1 MNISNIKHNPEKFIN
16 LFPES
21 WMNASREEQEISLKI
36 YQFLSKKIHPN
47 QEMLAAELPYSV
59 DRIKAV
65 LDKIKSLVYM
75 AEGNIIGFAGLTTHP
90 MPHSIQIDGITT
102 YTWCALDA
110 LFIPELLGKQTLVR
124 SSDPVT
130 KKSIEY
136 VVDVNQVQATQP
148 NDLVVSMVDTNA
160 EKLNE
165 DVISNFCHFVFFF
178 ESGETGKEWTA
189 NHPDTYL
196 VPISD
201 ALELAHLMNQTRFN
215 HFFKS

>member
-1 MNISNIKHNPEKFIN
+1 MNTTSIKHNPEKFIN

-36 YQFLSKKIHPN
+36 YQLLSKKIHPN

-59 DRIKAV
+59 YQIKAV

-110 LFIPELLGKQTLVR
+110 LFIPELLDKKTLVR

-130 KKSIEY
+130 KNPLNILLMLIKY
-136 VVDVNQVQATQP
+136 KPHNQ
-148 NDLVVSMVDTNA
+148 M
-160 EKLNE
+160 
-165 DVISNFCHFVFFF
+165 I
-178 ESGETGKEWTA
+178 
-189 NHPDTYL
+189 
-196 VPISD
+196 
-201 ALELAHLMNQTRFN
+201 
-215 HFFKS
+215 